1 MLLAFPFVVRCGRIK
16 LLLKR
21 WRAAY
26 GDLLLVGVSGTGSR
40 SGRSRG
46 WRREAVRAAELTQSS
61 QGRRRAQPAPKTEPR
76 LDPDL
81 RDTSM

>member
-26 GDLLLVGVSGTGSR
+26 GDLLLVGVSVTGSR
-40 SGRSRG
+40 SGRQPGVEARSCEG
-46 WRREAVRAAELTQSS
+46 RRADPELSGPTSGATGAEDRAA
-61 QGRRRAQPAPKTEPR
+61 A
-76 LDPDL
+76 
-81 RDTSM
+81 